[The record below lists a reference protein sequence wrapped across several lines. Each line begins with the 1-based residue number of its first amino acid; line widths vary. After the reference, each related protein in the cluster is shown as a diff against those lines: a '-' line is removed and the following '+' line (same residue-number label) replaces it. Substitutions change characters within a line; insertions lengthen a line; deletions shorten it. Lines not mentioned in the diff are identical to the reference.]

1 MRDGDDDDFTMFANP
16 ALSHTIAHSISTLL
30 SRNRQHN
37 NSRPCSS
44 LHLITTNMRY
54 TTRLTIQWVFFF
66 CFLSRCSA
74 ETSQASS
81 SEGHSVR
88 GRPSRWER
96 LDAPISSSVS
106 KDGASNGPSSI
117 SAMAAGRRAC
127 GLYVWDAPSAL
138 LHKWCTHLLRDCIYE
153 GRGGHKV
160 RDYNTYIFILLQT
173 HARHTLTRF
182 AAHVPSLPELNLAR
196 SFNSCILVIATVQIV
211 AYYAAATFRITS
223 HFGGRSTS
231 IHHTTTSW
239 EIHLPK
245 ESLFPSRKKKSL
257 PSLIVG
263 ANTTHHL
270 SDSILLDPDIS
281 IIDVT

>member
-1 MRDGDDDDFTMFANP
+1 MR
-16 ALSHTIAHSISTLL
+16 S
-30 SRNRQHN
+30 
-37 NSRPCSS
+37 
-44 LHLITTNMRY
+44 
-54 TTRLTIQWVFFF
+54 TTRLTIQWVLFF

-74 ETSQASS
+74 DTSQASS
-81 SEGHSVR
+81 SPQSAGRSVR
-88 GRPSRWER
+88 GRRSRWER
-96 LDAPISSSVS
+96 LDAPVSSFISKGSASSQRERQS
-106 KDGASNGPSSI
+106 GPPVGLTSI

-138 LHKWCTHLLRDCIYE
+138 LHKWCTHLMRDCIYE

-160 RDYNTYIFILLQT
+160 RVEFAICNTYLFYVVLQCLDSNTLAILI
-173 HARHTLTRF
+173 
-182 AAHVPSLPELNLAR
+182 HVLSLPGLNLAR
-196 SFNSCILVIATVQIV
+196 SFNSCILVVATVQIV